1 VKGYLMKPRLSNA
14 LVQLREQ
21 FDDSF
26 PKRDRKSDGWLGDAR
41 HSATISDHNPD
52 ANGWVRALDVDADLD
67 RNPESMA
74 KIVNQIRK
82 RARKDGRLNYII
94 FNGRIASRKSL
105 WVWTKYRGINPH
117 RTHAHFSAL
126 PTADRDNKF
135 WNIPLLGGTR

>member
-1 VKGYLMKPRLSNA
+1 MRPRLSHA

-21 FDDSF
+21 FDDTH
-26 PKRDRKSDGWLGDAR
+26 PKRDRKSDGWIGDTR
-41 HSATISDHNPD
+41 HQNSANPSDHNPD
-52 ANGWVRALDVDADLD
+52 VNGWVRALDVDVDLD
-67 RNPESMA
+67 RNPKSMA

-105 WVWTKYRGINPH
+105 WIWTKYRGINPH

-135 WNIPLLGGTR
+135 WKVPLLGGSQ

>member
-1 VKGYLMKPRLSNA
+1 MRPKLSHA

-21 FDDSF
+21 FDDSY

-52 ANGWVRALDVDADLD
+52 NDGWVRALDVDSDLD

-126 PTADRDNKF
+126 PTADRNNKF